1 MSKEDKDVGVV
12 YVLIN
17 PMMSSIVKISIQHTP
32 ITLTSFRKKY
42 PIRNISNTDVVMSS
56 TDMIS
61 ISLYSEGP
69 STYITAGKWTINGEL
84 CITLHT

>member
-17 PMMSSIVKISIQHTP
+17 PMMSSIVKISIRHTP
-32 ITLTSFRKKY
+32 ITLTSFRIKY
-42 PIRNISNTDVVMSS
+42 PIRNISNTDVVMSP
-56 TDMIS
+56 TDMII
-61 ISLYSEGP
+61 ISLYSERTR
-69 STYITAGKWTINGEL
+69 SYITAGKWLINGGL